1 MIELQIEG
9 LDRVRAEIK
18 RIGKEAEQGV
28 ANAVKATALEVI
40 SDVKKRIQ
48 RGPKSGTTYWRV
60 PGEDGLMRVY
70 AGSPYAGV
78 TKLVAVFKADGKQNL
93 SITHKSSAAGEA
105 PATDT
110 GVLASSV
117 YFTQSSKLSATVG
130 SRLAYAYWLENGTT
144 KIKPRP
150 SWTPAVEAAAPKLQ
164 KRIETAI
171 RKAAK

>member
-1 MIELQIEG
+1 MIELQIDG
-9 LDRVRAEIK
+9 LDRVKAEIK

-28 ANAVKATALEVI
+28 ANAVKATGLEVI

-70 AGSPYAGV
+70 AGNPNAGV

-93 SITHKSSAAGEA
+93 SLTHKSSAPGES

-110 GVLASSV
+110 GKLASST
-117 YFTQSSKLSATVG
+117 YFKQSSKLSAVVG
-130 SRLAYAYWLENGTT
+130 SRLAYAYWLENGTV

-164 KRIETAI
+164 KRIEDAI

>member
-9 LDRVRAEIK
+9 LDRVKAEIK

-48 RGPKSGTTYWRV
+48 RGPKTGRTYTR
-60 PGEDGLMRVY
+60 G
-70 AGSPYAGV
+70 
-78 TKLVAVFKADGKQNL
+78 N
-93 SITHKSSAAGEA
+93 ITHTASAPGQA

-117 YFTQSSKLSATVG
+117 YFTQSSKLSAVVG
-130 SRLAYAYWLENGTT
+130 SRLAYASYLEFGTT
-144 KIKPRP
+144 RIKPRP

-164 KRIETAI
+164 KRIEDAI

>member
-9 LDRVRAEIK
+9 LDRVKAEIK

-48 RGPKSGTTYWRV
+48 RGPKSGRTYTRGNV
-60 PGEDGLMRVY
+60 SHTASAPG
-70 AGSPYAGV
+70 
-78 TKLVAVFKADGKQNL
+78 Q
-93 SITHKSSAAGEA
+93 A

-110 GVLASSV
+110 GTLASST
-117 YFTQSSKLSATVG
+117 YFTQSGKLSAVVG
-130 SRLAYAYWLENGTT
+130 SRLAYASYLEFGTT
-144 KIKPRP
+144 RIKPRP

>member
-9 LDRVRAEIK
+9 LDRVKAEIK

-48 RGPKSGTTYWRV
+48 RGPKSGRTYTRGNV
-60 PGEDGLMRVY
+60 SHTASAPG
-70 AGSPYAGV
+70 
-78 TKLVAVFKADGKQNL
+78 Q
-93 SITHKSSAAGEA
+93 A

-110 GVLASSV
+110 GALASSV
-117 YFTQSSKLSATVG
+117 YFTQSSKLSAVVG
-130 SRLAYAYWLENGTT
+130 SRLAYSAYLEFGTVR
-144 KIKPRP
+144 IKPRP

-171 RKAAK
+171 KKAAK

>member
-9 LDRVRAEIK
+9 LDRVKAEIK

-48 RGPKSGTTYWRV
+48 RGPKSGSTYTRGNV
-60 PGEDGLMRVY
+60 SHTASAPG
-70 AGSPYAGV
+70 
-78 TKLVAVFKADGKQNL
+78 Q
-93 SITHKSSAAGEA
+93 A
-105 PATDT
+105 PASDT
-110 GVLASSV
+110 GVLASSP
-117 YFTQSSKLSATVG
+117 YFEQSSNLSATIG
-130 SRLAYAYWLENGTT
+130 SRLAYSAYLEFGTVR
-144 KIKPRP
+144 IKPRP

>member
-9 LDRVRAEIK
+9 LDRVKAEIK

-48 RGPKSGTTYWRV
+48 RGPKSGRTYTRGNV
-60 PGEDGLMRVY
+60 SHTASAPG
-70 AGSPYAGV
+70 
-78 TKLVAVFKADGKQNL
+78 Q
-93 SITHKSSAAGEA
+93 A

-110 GVLASSV
+110 GTLASST
-117 YFTQSSKLSATVG
+117 YFTQSGKLSAVVG
-130 SRLAYAYWLENGTT
+130 SRLAYASYLEFGTT
-144 KIKPRP
+144 RIKPRP

-164 KRIETAI
+164 KRIEDAI

>member
-9 LDRVRAEIK
+9 LDWVKAEIK

-48 RGPKSGTTYWRV
+48 RKPKSGRTYTRGNV
-60 PGEDGLMRVY
+60 SHTASAPG
-70 AGSPYAGV
+70 
-78 TKLVAVFKADGKQNL
+78 Q
-93 SITHKSSAAGEA
+93 A
-105 PATDT
+105 PATNT
-110 GVLASSV
+110 GALASSA
-117 YFTQSSKLSATVG
+117 YFTQSSKLSAVVG
-130 SRLAYAYWLENGTT
+130 SRLAYSAYLEFGTVR
-144 KIKPRP
+144 IKPRP

-171 RKAAK
+171 KKAAK

>member
-48 RGPKSGTTYWRV
+48 RGPKSGRTYTRGNV
-60 PGEDGLMRVY
+60 SHTASAPG
-70 AGSPYAGV
+70 
-78 TKLVAVFKADGKQNL
+78 Q
-93 SITHKSSAAGEA
+93 A

-110 GVLASSV
+110 GALASSP
-117 YFTQSSKLSATVG
+117 YFEQSSKLSATIG
-130 SRLAYAYWLENGTT
+130 SRLAYSAYLEFGTVR
-144 KIKPRP
+144 IKPRP

>member
-9 LDRVRAEIK
+9 LDRVKAEIK

-48 RGPKSGTTYWRV
+48 RGPKSGRTYTRGNV
-60 PGEDGLMRVY
+60 SHTASAPG
-70 AGSPYAGV
+70 
-78 TKLVAVFKADGKQNL
+78 Q
-93 SITHKSSAAGEA
+93 A

-110 GVLASSV
+110 GALASSA
-117 YFTQSSKLSATVG
+117 YFTQSSKLSATIG
-130 SRLAYAYWLENGTT
+130 SRLAYSAYLEFGTVR
-144 KIKPRP
+144 IKPRP